1 MNEQQYTVILGLL
14 ADKVKEQETTINLQ
28 KWQIEDLQNRL
39 AEAEYHLNP
48 NGQRPKTLEIR
59 GREAVSNE

>member
-28 KWQIEDLQNRL
+28 AWQIEDLQKKL

-48 NGQRPKTLEIR
+48 NGKRPKTLEIR
-59 GREAVSNE
+59 DRRGIE